1 MAQLKSNSRVY
12 GNAIIDGALV
22 VSGGNI
28 SSSFSTGA
36 LIVSGGLGV
45 NGAAYIASGIQ
56 NTPIG
61 NVTASTGGFTT
72 LTAGATTVTTFGSN
86 STGTITGSW
95 SFSSTLTGTGTLT
108 LSGTTTSI
116 TTLGTAATTGT
127 LTLGGT
133 AQTGLM
139 LIGQST
145 ANSTANIHTGITAA
159 TNFKFLN
166 LGTAGAAG
174 SNTGITIGPTLGYG
188 NVIFATNTN
197 VVVSNTAISTSTTT
211 GALTVAGGMGIGG
224 NLYLGNALVS
234 SGGLQNTP
242 IGNVTPSTALFTSVG
257 SSGNIAASGLTVNN
271 SATIGTTLGVTGNI
285 KTGGI
290 LTDGYYFANGA
301 PFATPTFT
309 SIAIAS
315 QSSVAPTYNPV
326 LTLANLPGLVFTTTQ
341 SNSTITMGMTG
352 GTFAT
357 PSDFG
362 LETGPVT
369 YSQDLGSITGAV
381 TEAVN
386 LSKLAVDGVVPGAT
400 IVANSIPGSAIL
412 SNTDITTTGNV
423 TAGAVYTNNYLFANG
438 APLGTALFPVN
449 TIYELDD
456 ISNYTD
462 GRSNSFKLTYNQA
475 NVTINSPFNL
485 LVTVNGLTQPAF
497 DFNLYNSYGAL
508 WGSYVL
514 GSYRGYTIDSTSG
527 NIKFANVPP
536 INSQIMMRTVVGA
549 PAATTKQYP
558 FKAVDI
564 LLGF

>member
-1 MAQLKSNSRVY
+1 LS
-12 GNAIIDGALV
+12 AL
-22 VSGGNI
+22 
-28 SSSFSTGA
+28 
-36 LIVSGGLGV
+36 GGLQ
-45 NGAAYIASGIQ
+45 A
-56 NTPIG
+56 TPIG
-61 NVTASTGGFTT
+61 NVTASTGQFTT
-72 LTAGATTVTTFGSN
+72 ISATGNV
-86 STGTITGSW
+86 TGSA
-95 SFSSTLTGTGTLT
+95 LTSNGSITA
-108 LSGTTTSI
+108 I
-116 TTLGTAATTGT
+116 TTLSS
-127 LTLGGT
+127 LGG
-133 AQTGLM
+133 
-139 LIGQST
+139 I
-145 ANSTANIHTGITAA
+145 
-159 TNFKFLN
+159 
-166 LGTAGAAG
+166 
-174 SNTGITIGPTLGYG
+174 
-188 NVIFATNTN
+188 
-197 VVVSNTAISTSTTT
+197 
-211 GALTVAGGMGIGG
+211 
-224 NLYLGNALVS
+224 
-234 SGGLQNTP
+234 QNTP
-242 IGNVTPSTALFTSVG
+242 IGNLTPSTAIFTSESVSGNSTVNSLTVNNSATIGSTLGVVG
-257 SSGNIAASGLTVNN
+257 NITAGNISTSGPSGNITGANIISANSFVAAVSFNGPHNGTLGSAGGNTAIVSTLSATGNATVNALTVNN

-290 LTDGYYFANGA
+290 LTDGYYYANGS
-301 PFATPTFT
+301 PFAGGGGSSFT
-309 SIAIAS
+309 SVAVPS
-315 QSSVAPTYNPV
+315 QSSLLPSFNPV

-362 LETGPVT
+362 LETGSVT

-381 TEAVN
+381 TESVN
-386 LSKLAVDGVVPGAT
+386 LSKLAVDGVVPGSS
-400 IVANSIPGSAIL
+400 IVANSITGSTIQ
-412 SNTDITTTGNV
+412 SNTNITTTGNV
-423 TAGAVYTNNYLFANG
+423 TTGAIYTDNFLFANG
-438 APLGTALFPVN
+438 TPLASAIFPVD

-514 GSYRGYTIDSTSG
+514 GSYKGYTIDSTSG
-527 NIKFANVPP
+527 NIKFANTPP